1 MDFDWIYLIVL
12 LFFLSVIGV
21 FGGVSYVIMRF
32 CNRWT
37 RDHQY
42 KKLLNALIFTGS
54 FLLVSFLSLYIFFT
68 NVYLGR

>member
-1 MDFDWIYLIVL
+1 MDFDWIVL
-12 LFFLSVIGV
+12 LFLLSVILV

-37 RDHQY
+37 RAHKY
-42 KKLLNALIFTGS
+42 KKLLNTLIFIGS